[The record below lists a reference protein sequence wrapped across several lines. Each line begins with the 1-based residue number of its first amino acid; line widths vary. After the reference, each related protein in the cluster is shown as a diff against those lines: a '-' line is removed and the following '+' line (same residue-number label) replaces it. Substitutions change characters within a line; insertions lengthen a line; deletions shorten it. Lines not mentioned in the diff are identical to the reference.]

1 LEARKKNE
9 EMEKEIKRKFKDT
22 LTFEIDELNTKS
34 IVYIN
39 DSLIL
44 MIIED
49 KLKSNHFIGSIRQN
63 FS

>member
-1 LEARKKNE
+1 
-9 EMEKEIKRKFKDT
+9 MEKEIKRKFKDT